1 MFKAEAVMVVKL
13 VDWKWKALP
22 LTPVLRPRTATT
34 PGCFTLADEETNSL
48 WKHCRCQ
55 NAKDYWFSQ

>member
-1 MFKAEAVMVVKL
+1 MFNAKTAMVVML
-13 VDWKWKALP
+13 VDWKWKALSF
-22 LTPVLRPRTATT
+22 TSVLHPRTPMT
-34 PGCFTLADEETNSL
+34 PGCFGLTDEKLNSL